1 MKVSGALAET
11 KHSPSAPA
19 LSFTPTSSNSQRAT
33 EVVWERLSPLGPL
46 TSCCYALPREE
57 KGGGMGFRQ
66 SYWRAA
72 APWSLLQIQVGCS
85 AGTSSNQLGIL
96 ARPCW

>member
-19 LSFTPTSSNSQRAT
+19 LSFTPNSSNSQKAT

-46 TSCCYALPREE
+46 TSCLWALLREE
-57 KGGGMGFRQ
+57 KGGGMGSRE

-72 APWSLLQIQVGCS
+72 AP
-85 AGTSSNQLGIL
+85 
-96 ARPCW
+96 